1 MDAWPGRR
9 LVTATE
15 VGSSL
20 KWFEID
26 TIEDLRNAEK
36 LFFLRPFLYFI
47 ERIDLSSPRF

>member
-1 MDAWPGRR
+1 MMREGLDQEYYEEAYGRLAR
-9 LVTATE
+9 AGAFVTATE

-36 LFFLRPFLYFI
+36 LF
-47 ERIDLSSPRF
+47 S